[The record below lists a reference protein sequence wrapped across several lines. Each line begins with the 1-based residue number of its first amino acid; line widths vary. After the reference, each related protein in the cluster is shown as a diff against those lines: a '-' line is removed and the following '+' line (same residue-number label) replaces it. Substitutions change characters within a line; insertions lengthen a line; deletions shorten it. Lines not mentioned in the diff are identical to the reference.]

1 MTSGTA
7 KMGKRH
13 VELIK
18 LALAIALGVLVGGL
32 LLNLAMTGHYQLLLG
47 CVAVLALVPLG
58 LLFRRQ
64 QQRER

>member
-1 MTSGTA
+1 MTQALQDWG
-7 KMGKRH
+7 RRN

-18 LALAIALGVLVGGL
+18 LALAIAFGVLIGGL
-32 LLNLAMTGHYQLLLG
+32 LLSLAMTGHYQLLLG

-64 QQRER
+64 QQREQ

>member
-1 MTSGTA
+1 M
-7 KMGKRH
+7 
-13 VELIK
+13 ELIK
-18 LALAIALGVLVGGL
+18 LALAIALGVLIGGL
-32 LLNLAMTGHYQLLLG
+32 LLNLAITGHYQLLLG